1 MAHKNLHNKILMK
14 KSDEK
19 ENLVIADQ
27 KQTAPPK
34 NKCCLK
40 NVIYQAKVSKSKDDY
55 KIYTGSKKRSFESRY
70 IFIC

>member
-40 NVIYQAKVSKSKDDY
+40 NVIYQAKVS
-55 KIYTGSKKRSFESRY
+55 T
-70 IFIC
+70 